1 MVETMYTV
9 SSSPHIRSN
18 TTVQTVMKDVLIAL
32 LPAAVAGIY
41 FFKLR
46 AFLIMLISIISC
58 MGSEALWQKLTH
70 QKIKVYDLSAAVTGL
85 LLAFNLPVSVPLW
98 IPIIGGIFA
107 IIIVKQFF
115 GGIGQNVMNPALAA
129 RAFLLAS
136 WPVQMTNW
144 TVDGVSSATALGILK
159 EGSGNL
165 PSFSNV
171 FIGNIGGCIG
181 ETSALAL
188 LIGAAYLLFKK
199 IISWHIPFTYIGT
212 VFVLNLILGR
222 NGFSI
227 TNSFY
232 ELFLGGLILGAF
244 YMATDYTTSPITKK
258 GQIIFAL
265 GCGIITSVIRIYGGY
280 PEGVSYSILFM
291 NLFVPLIDKFIKPR
305 AFGGGK

>member
-1 MVETMYTV
+1 
-9 SSSPHIRSN
+9 
-18 TTVQTVMKDVLIAL
+18 
-32 LPAAVAGIY
+32 
-41 FFKLR
+41 
-46 AFLIMLISIISC
+46 
-58 MGSEALWQKLTH
+58 
-70 QKIKVYDLSAAVTGL
+70 
-85 LLAFNLPVSVPLW
+85 
-98 IPIIGGIFA
+98 
-107 IIIVKQFF
+107 
-115 GGIGQNVMNPALAA
+115 MNPALAA

-232 ELFLGGLILGAF
+232 ELF
-244 YMATDYTTSPITKK
+244 
-258 GQIIFAL
+258 
-265 GCGIITSVIRIYGGY
+265 
-280 PEGVSYSILFM
+280 
-291 NLFVPLIDKFIKPR
+291 
-305 AFGGGK
+305 